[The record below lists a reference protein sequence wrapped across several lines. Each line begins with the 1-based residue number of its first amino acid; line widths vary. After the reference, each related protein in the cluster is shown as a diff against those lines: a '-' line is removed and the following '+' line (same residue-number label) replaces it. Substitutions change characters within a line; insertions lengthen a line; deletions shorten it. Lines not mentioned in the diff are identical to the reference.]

1 MFGSDLYISLILG
14 VLISLIFAEKNRY
27 RTCRF
32 SRAGLFRAR
41 F

>member
-14 VLISLIFAEKNRY
+14 VLISLIFAEK
-27 RTCRF
+27 TGIVP
-32 SRAGLFRAR
+32 AGLFRAR